1 MVKPD
6 ESFDKAEDEE
16 LQIKPFNKKKVLI
29 YVVPVIVVI
38 GLAVSFITVFTRKD
52 HLGGEGDFSIVTTAG
67 EGEDARKNNR
77 FLHAS
82 RVVRPLALIC
92 RNVIKRQSKN
102 QH

>member
-1 MVKPD
+1 MGKTMVKPD

-52 HLGGEGDFSIVTTAG
+52 TSVAKAISVL
-67 EGEDARKNNR
+67 
-77 FLHAS
+77 
-82 RVVRPLALIC
+82 
-92 RNVIKRQSKN
+92 
-102 QH
+102 

>member
-67 EGEDARKNNR
+67 EGEDAGKITV
-77 FLHAS
+77 FSACAHL
-82 RVVRPLALIC
+82 P
-92 RNVIKRQSKN
+92 KRHQTSK
-102 QH
+102 

>member
-38 GLAVSFITVFTRKD
+38 GLAVSFITVFTRKAPPRRRRR
-52 HLGGEGDFSIVTTAG
+52 FQYC
-67 EGEDARKNNR
+67 NN
-77 FLHAS
+77 
-82 RVVRPLALIC
+82 C
-92 RNVIKRQSKN
+92 R
-102 QH
+102 

>member
-38 GLAVSFITVFTRKD
+38 TFFTSGLK
-52 HLGGEGDFSIVTTAG
+52 
-67 EGEDARKNNR
+67 
-77 FLHAS
+77 
-82 RVVRPLALIC
+82 
-92 RNVIKRQSKN
+92 
-102 QH
+102 